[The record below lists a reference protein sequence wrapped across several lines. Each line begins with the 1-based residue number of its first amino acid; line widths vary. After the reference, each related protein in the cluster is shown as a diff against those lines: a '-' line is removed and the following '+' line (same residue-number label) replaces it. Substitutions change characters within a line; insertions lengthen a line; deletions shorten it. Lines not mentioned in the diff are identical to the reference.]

1 MNIALQTWWQA
12 ILMLTILTKR
22 LHNFRCVHIT
32 SVHAS
37 CTRLHL
43 CVWRRFVSAN
53 LQMTYALLLI
63 PLTVA
68 GRTIA
73 AICPILRSLAVLP
86 VMYVFG
92 PWRSASNCVLPEIP
106 KTYIEWEAPW
116 SNIDQLLN
124 AEVRCALNHFF
135 TIEHNKTVYNVF
147 WTVHWHVLGY
157 LKMKSILCSQDLAY
171 WRRT

>member
-1 MNIALQTWWQA
+1 MFSSSQTMQFNIWDKHGRARLRTGSGCDPCPRYLQSVGYTQC
-12 ILMLTILTKR
+12 
-22 LHNFRCVHIT
+22 HNPP
-32 SVHAS
+32 
-37 CTRLHL
+37 
-43 CVWRRFVSAN
+43 RFN
-53 LQMTYALLLI
+53 LQYELLLI

-68 GRTIA
+68 GRTLA

-157 LKMKSILCSQDLAY
+157 LKMRSILCSQDLAY